1 MLTDGSLQLQQ
12 QATTRSLQNSDV
24 VDEEELIVSVVD
36 LGWARTRSGRRLV
49 TKQVGLGKKKRKK
62 KGLGENKK
70 RLWSRGS
77 PERID
82 REIYTHS
89 ERKKEMSRQTTT
101 SAFHKSKTLD
111 NKYMLGDEI
120 GKGAYGRVYKGLD
133 LENGDFVAIKQVSL
147 ENIAQEDLNII
158 MVWYVENGSLANII
172 KPNKFGPFPESLVAV
187 YIAQGLVKLADFGVA
202 TKLTEADVNTHSVVG
217 TPYWMAPEVIEMSG
231 VCAASDIWS
240 VGCTVIELL
249 TCVPPYYELQP
260 MPALFR
266 IVQDER
272 PPIPESLSPDIT
284 DFLRQCFKKPLK
296 GQPSWLRAWYLV
308 FNPSDELK
316 IPAFVVSLV
325 TGLGC
330 TTDPQFRVW
339 PQRTHVPGLCRS
351 LATAL
356 SNKRSEKD
364 ARQRPDAKTLLSH
377 PWIQNCRRAL
387 QSSLRHSGTMRNV
400 EENGSADAE
409 IPSEDNQSAGE
420 SLSAPKAEAFE
431 TGSRKELLSPAATHL
446 SKSDKEHSSNG
457 NLAEER
463 VENPEDEPL
472 SDQVPTLAIHEMS
485 LVQTGSGRL
494 PSNKITP
501 TNDQSQLQE
510 ITNTS
515 DKDEMLIN
523 GETQSPESRR
533 KNLDSKHGGK
543 GTSISVDNKSFG
555 FSPRTDNNSL
565 QKAVKTSAT
574 LGGNELSR
582 FSDTPGDASLDDLFH
597 PLEKSLED
605 RAAEAST
612 SASASASHVNQS
624 HAAVADTG
632 KNDLA
637 TKLRATIAQKQM
649 ENEMGQTNGSGGD
662 LFRLMIGVLKDDVI
676 DIDGLVFDEKLP
688 AENLFPLQISD
699 FCKWDPT
706 CPDIHGAV
714 EFSRLVG
721 SLRPDE
727 SEDAIVSACQKL
739 IAIFHQRPGQKQ
751 FFVTQHGLLPLME
764 LLELPQTRV
773 ICSILQLINQ
783 IVKDNSDFQE
793 NACLVG
799 LIPVVMGFAVPDRP
813 REVRMEAAYF
823 LQHLC
828 QSSSLT
834 LQMFIACR
842 GIPVLVGFLEA
853 DYAKYR
859 EMVHLAIDG
868 MWQVFKLQRSTPRND
883 FCRIAAK
890 NGILLR
896 LINTLYSLNEATRL
910 ASISVGGGF
919 PGDGLAERPR
929 SGQLDFG
936 HPIFT
941 QSETPLTLTDQADGV
956 KVRHGMIDHPLSTGT
971 QEPSR
976 ASTSHSQ
983 RSDVNQSEPRF
994 LATDNDRSQSPN
1006 GVLDATVASKLS
1018 DSTLLEKNANLATKE
1033 PSVAMSKERDLDRWK
1048 FDPSR
1053 TEIDLRQQRIASA
1066 VNRTSIDKPP
1076 KSPEGASNGFPTTT
1090 TQSDQVRPLLS
1101 LLEKEPPSRHFS
1113 GQLDY
1118 VRHVPGMERHESIL
1132 PLLHAS
1138 NDKKTNGELD
1148 FLMAEFA
1155 EVSGRGRENGNLDST
1170 PKLSHKTATKKMGTL
1185 SSNEGAASMSGI
1197 VSQTASGVLS
1207 GSGVLN
1213 ARPGSATSSGLLSHM
1228 VSTLN
1233 ADVAREYLE
1242 KVADLLLE
1250 FAQADTTVKSYMCS
1264 QSLLSRLFQMFNR
1277 IEPPILLKIL
1287 KCINHLS
1294 TDPNCLENL
1303 QRADAIKYLIPNLD
1317 LKDGH
1322 LVSLIHSEVQVLHAL
1337 FNLCKINKRRQEQAA
1352 ENGIIPH
1359 LMHFIMSDSPLKQY
1373 ALPLLCDMAHAS
1385 RNSREQLRAHGGL
1398 DVYLN
1403 LLENEVWSVTAL
1415 DSIAVCLAHDNDNRK
1430 VEQALLKKDAVQ
1442 KLVKFFQS
1450 CPEPHF
1456 VHILEPFLK
1465 IITKSSRINTTLAV
1479 NGLTPLLIARLDH
1492 QDAIARLNLLK
1503 LIKAVYEH
1511 HPRPKQLIV
1520 ENNLPQ
1526 KLQNLIEER
1535 RDGQRSGGQVLVKQ
1549 MATSLL
1555 KALHINT
1562 VL

>member
-1 MLTDGSLQLQQ
+1 
-12 QATTRSLQNSDV
+12 
-24 VDEEELIVSVVD
+24 
-36 LGWARTRSGRRLV
+36 
-49 TKQVGLGKKKRKK
+49 
-62 KGLGENKK
+62 
-70 RLWSRGS
+70 
-77 PERID
+77 
-82 REIYTHS
+82 
-89 ERKKEMSRQTTT
+89 MSRQAA
-101 SAFHKSKTLD
+101 SAHFHKSKTLD

-158 MVWYVENGSLANII
+158 MQEIDLLKNLNHKNIVKYLGSLKTKTHLHIILEYVENGSLANII

-187 YIAQGLVKLADFGVA
+187 YIAQVLEGLVYLHEQGVIHRDIKGANILTTKEGLVKLADFGVA

-249 TCVPPYYELQP
+249 TCVPPYYDLQP

-266 IVQDER
+266 IVQDEH
-272 PPIPESLSPDIT
+272 PPIPDSLSPDIT
-284 DFLRQCFKKPLK
+284 DFLGQCFKK
-296 GQPSWLRAWYLV
+296 
-308 FNPSDELK
+308 
-316 IPAFVVSLV
+316 
-325 TGLGC
+325 
-330 TTDPQFRVW
+330 
-339 PQRTHVPGLCRS
+339 
-351 LATAL
+351 
-356 SNKRSEKD
+356 D
-364 ARQRPDAKTLLSH
+364 ARHRPDAKTLLSH

-387 QSSLRHSGTMRNV
+387 QSSIRHSGTLRQDASIGAEISNGD
-400 EENGSADAE
+400 NQGSAESPSAE
-409 IPSEDNQSAGE
+409 KVEVAASTI
-420 SLSAPKAEAFE
+420 KADS
-431 TGSRKELLSPAATHL
+431 GKELLSTEVPDMGRSDDNPA
-446 SKSDKEHSSNG
+446 SDVKSVEEKTD
-457 NLAEER
+457 NL
-463 VENPEDEPL
+463 EDDLTDE
-472 SDQVPTLAIHEMS
+472 VPTLAIHEKSS
-485 LVQTGSGRL
+485 LQNGSGRISSQEL
-494 PSNKITP
+494 AASEPTELDEPPHASNH
-501 TNDQSQLQE
+501 DAVLV
-510 ITNTS
+510 
-515 DKDEMLIN
+515 N
-523 GETQSPESRR
+523 GEVRSPELTT
-533 KNLDSKHGGK
+533 KNVSGKQGGK
-543 GTSISVDNKSFG
+543 GVGYRAFG
-555 FSPRTDNNSL
+555 FGTRNQDGSF
-565 QKAVKTSAT
+565 QKAAKMPVL
-574 LGGNELSR
+574 LGGNELSK

-597 PLEKSLED
+597 PLDKHPED
-605 RAAEAST
+605 RATEAST
-612 SASASASHVNQS
+612 SASMSQSNQGNTPGND
-624 HAAVADTG
+624 AG
-632 KNDLA
+632 KSDLA

-649 ENEMGQTNGSGGD
+649 ESELGQANGSGGN
-662 LFRLMIGVLKDDVI
+662 LLQLMMGVLKDDVI
-676 DIDGLVFDEKLP
+676 DIGGLVFDEKMP
-688 AENLFPLQISD
+688 GENLFPLQ
-699 FCKWDPT
+699 
-706 CPDIHGAV
+706 AV

-727 SEDAIVSACQKL
+727 TEDVIVSACQKL
-739 IAIFHQRPGQKQ
+739 IVIFHQRPEQKIV
-751 FFVTQHGLLPLME
+751 FVTQHGLLPLME
-764 LLELPQTRV
+764 LLEVPKTRV
-773 ICSILQLINQ
+773 ICSVLQIINR
-783 IVKDNSDFQE
+783 IIKDNTDFLE

-799 LIPVVMGFAVPDRP
+799 LIPVIMSFAVPNHF
-813 REVRMEAAYF
+813 REIRMEAAYF
-823 LQHLC
+823 IQQLC
-828 QSSSLT
+828 QSSPST

-853 DYAKYR
+853 DYAKFR

-919 PGDGLAERPR
+919 PLEGSAQRPR
-929 SGQLDFG
+929 SGSLDSG
-936 HPIFT
+936 HPIFA
-941 QSETPLTLTDQADGV
+941 QSDVLLSTTDQHDLS
-956 KVRHGMIDHPLSTGT
+956 KVRHGLIDFHLSTGT
-971 QEPSR
+971 AEPAR
-976 ASTSHSQ
+976 ASTSNSQ
-983 RSDVNQSEPRF
+983 RSDANQSDPRY
-994 LATDNDRSQSPN
+994 LHLDTDRAQSSNVVVEAIVP
-1006 GVLDATVASKLS
+1006 SKLT
-1018 DSTLLEKNANLATKE
+1018 DSTSVDKVVNITTKE
-1033 PSVAMSKERDLDRWK
+1033 PSITSRDL
-1048 FDPSR
+1048 
-1053 TEIDLRQQRIASA
+1053 DLRQQRPANSSSRASTD
-1066 VNRTSIDKPP
+1066 RPP
-1076 KSPEGASNGFPTTT
+1076 KMMDGTSNGFSTTVT
-1090 TQSDQVRPLLS
+1090 TQQEQVRPLLS
-1101 LLEKEPPSRHFS
+1101 LLDKEPPSRHFS
-1113 GQLDY
+1113 GQLEL
-1118 VRHVPGMERHESIL
+1118 VRHLPGLERHESIL

-1138 NDKKTNGELD
+1138 NEKKTNGELD

-1155 EVSGRGRENGNLDST
+1155 DVSQRGRENGNVDST
-1170 PKLSHKTATKKMGTL
+1170 ARVSHKTMNKEMGTVA
-1185 SSNEGAASMSGI
+1185 SIKGAASTSGI
-1197 VSQTASGVLS
+1197 ASQTASGVLS

-1264 QSLLSRLFQMFNR
+1264 QSLLSRLFKMFNR
-1277 IEPPILLKIL
+1277 VEPPILLKIL
-1287 KCINHLS
+1287 KCVNHLS

-1303 QRADAIKYLIPNLD
+1303 QRAEAIKYLIPNLE
-1317 LKDGH
+1317 LKEGA
-1322 LVSLIHSEVQVLHAL
+1322 LVSQIHHEVLNAL

-1359 LMHFIMSDSPLKQY
+1359 LMHFIESNSPLKQC

-1398 DVYLN
+1398 DVYLS
-1403 LLENEVWSVTAL
+1403 LLEDELWSVTAL

-1442 KLVKFFQS
+1442 KLVKFFQC
-1450 CPEPHF
+1450 CPEQYF

-1479 NGLTPLLIARLDH
+1479 NGLTPLLITRLDH

-1520 ENNLPQ
+1520 ENDLPQ

>member
-1 MLTDGSLQLQQ
+1 
-12 QATTRSLQNSDV
+12 
-24 VDEEELIVSVVD
+24 
-36 LGWARTRSGRRLV
+36 
-49 TKQVGLGKKKRKK
+49 
-62 KGLGENKK
+62 
-70 RLWSRGS
+70 
-77 PERID
+77 
-82 REIYTHS
+82 
-89 ERKKEMSRQTTT
+89 MSRQTTT

-158 MVWYVENGSLANII
+158 MQEIDLLKNLNHKNIVKYLGSLKTRSHLHIILEYVENGSLANII

-187 YIAQGLVKLADFGVA
+187 YIAQVLEGLVYLHEQGVIHRDIKGANILTTKEGLVKLADFGVA

-284 DFLRQCFKKPLK
+284 DFLRQCFK
-296 GQPSWLRAWYLV
+296 
-308 FNPSDELK
+308 
-316 IPAFVVSLV
+316 
-325 TGLGC
+325 
-330 TTDPQFRVW
+330 
-339 PQRTHVPGLCRS
+339 
-351 LATAL
+351 
-356 SNKRSEKD
+356 KD

-494 PSNKITP
+494 PSNKITA

-574 LGGNELSR
+574 VGGNELSR

-612 SASASASHVNQS
+612 SASASSSHVNQS

-649 ENEMGQTNGSGGD
+649 ENEMGQTNGSGED
-662 LFRLMIGVLKDDVI
+662 LFHLMIGVLKDDVI

-688 AENLFPLQISD
+688 AENLFPLQ
-699 FCKWDPT
+699 
-706 CPDIHGAV
+706 AV

-823 LQHLC
+823 LQQLC

-929 SGQLDFG
+929 SGQLDFS

-1287 KCINHLS
+1287 KCVNHLS

-1322 LVSLIHSEVQVLHAL
+1322 LVSLIHSEVLHAL

-1520 ENNLPQ
+1520 ENDLPQ

>member
-1 MLTDGSLQLQQ
+1 
-12 QATTRSLQNSDV
+12 
-24 VDEEELIVSVVD
+24 
-36 LGWARTRSGRRLV
+36 
-49 TKQVGLGKKKRKK
+49 
-62 KGLGENKK
+62 
-70 RLWSRGS
+70 
-77 PERID
+77 
-82 REIYTHS
+82 
-89 ERKKEMSRQTTT
+89 MSRQMTS

-158 MVWYVENGSLANII
+158 MQEIDLLKNLNHKNIVKYLGSLKTKTHLHIILEYVENGSLANII

-187 YIAQGLVKLADFGVA
+187 YIAQVLEGLVYLHEQGVIHRDIKGANILTTKEGLVKLADFGVA

-249 TCVPPYYELQP
+249 TCVPPYYDLQP

-266 IVQDER
+266 IVQDEN
-272 PPIPESLSPDIT
+272 PPIPDSLSPDIT
-284 DFLRQCFKKPLK
+284 DFLRQCFK
-296 GQPSWLRAWYLV
+296 
-308 FNPSDELK
+308 
-316 IPAFVVSLV
+316 
-325 TGLGC
+325 
-330 TTDPQFRVW
+330 
-339 PQRTHVPGLCRS
+339 
-351 LATAL
+351 
-356 SNKRSEKD
+356 KD

-377 PWIQNCRRAL
+377 PWIQNSRRAL
-387 QSSLRHSGTMRNV
+387 QSSLRHSGTLRNIQEDV
-400 EENGSADAE
+400 SMDAE
-409 IPSEDNQSAGE
+409 ISNGDNQRSGE
-420 SLSAPKAEAFE
+420 SPSVDKVEVADPDTKA
-431 TGSRKELLSPAATHL
+431 GSRKGELSTEVSDM
-446 SKSDKEHSSNG
+446 SKSDQDHASDTN
-457 NLAEER
+457 NIEER
-463 VENPEDEPL
+463 AAHLED
-472 SDQVPTLAIHEMS
+472 SDQVPTFAIHEKSS
-485 LVQTGSGRL
+485 LQAASGQQSSNREVANYEPTELHEL
-494 PSNKITP
+494 PH
-501 TNDQSQLQE
+501 
-510 ITNTS
+510 TS
-515 DKDEMLIN
+515 AHGEVLMN
-523 GETQSPESRR
+523 GDMGSPESRR
-533 KNLDSKHGGK
+533 KVVTEKHGVK
-543 GTSISVDNKSFG
+543 GSSTHVGNRSLGFGQRSQVNNFQRATKMSITSG
-555 FSPRTDNNSL
+555 E
-565 QKAVKTSAT
+565 
-574 LGGNELSR
+574 NELSR

-597 PLEKSLED
+597 PLDKHLED
-605 RAAEAST
+605 RAAEASP
-612 SASASASHVNQS
+612 SASISTSYLNDANAS
-624 HAAVADTG
+624 VADAG

-649 ENEMGQTNGSGGD
+649 ENEAEQANGGGD
-662 LFRLMIGVLKDDVI
+662 LLRLIMGVVEDNVMGI
-676 DIDGLVFDEKLP
+676 ESLVFDDRLP
-688 AENLFPLQISD
+688 GENLFPLQ
-699 FCKWDPT
+699 
-706 CPDIHGAV
+706 AV
-714 EFSRLVG
+714 EFSRLVA

-727 SEDAIVSACQKL
+727 SEDVIVSACQKL
-739 IAIFHQRPGQKQ
+739 IAIFHQRPEQKIV
-751 FFVTQHGLLPLME
+751 FVTQHGLLPLME
-764 LLELPQTRV
+764 LLDISKTEVSKTRV
-773 ICSILQLINQ
+773 ICAVLQIINQ
-783 IVKDNSDFQE
+783 IIKDNTDFQE

-799 LIPVVMGFAVPDRP
+799 LIPLVMSFAVHDRP
-813 REVRMEAAYF
+813 REVRMEAANF
-823 LQHLC
+823 LQQLC

-842 GIPVLVGFLEA
+842 GIPVLVGFLEP

-890 NGILLR
+890 NGILHR

-910 ASISVGGGF
+910 ASVSVGGVF
-919 PGDGLAERPR
+919 PVDGSTQRPR
-929 SGQLDFG
+929 SGQLDSS
-936 HPIFT
+936 HPISVQCEAPVST
-941 QSETPLTLTDQADGV
+941 TGQYDLP
-956 KVRHGMIDHPLSTGT
+956 KIRHGIIDHMSTGM
-971 QEPSR
+971 QEASR

-983 RSDVNQSEPRF
+983 RSDPNQSDSRYLPI
-994 LATDNDRSQSPN
+994 DPDRPQSSN
-1006 GVLDATVASKLS
+1006 AAMEASVASKLPEPTS
-1018 DSTLLEKNANLATKE
+1018 LEKVTNLLIKE
-1033 PSVAMSKERDLDRWK
+1033 PLASTSKERDNLDRWK
-1048 FDPSR
+1048 IDPSR
-1053 TEIDLRQQRIASA
+1053 TDVDFRQQRIVNSA
-1066 VNRTSIDKPP
+1066 NRTSTDRPLKLI
-1076 KSPEGASNGFPTTT
+1076 ENASNGFPSTVTS
-1090 TQSDQVRPLLS
+1090 QQEPVRPLLS
-1101 LLEKEPPSRHFS
+1101 LLDKEPPSRHFS

-1118 VRHVPGMERHESIL
+1118 VRHLPGLERHESVL

-1138 NDKKTNGELD
+1138 NEKKTNGDLD
-1148 FLMAEFA
+1148 FLIAEFA
-1155 EVSGRGRENGNLDST
+1155 DVSQRGRENGNLESSARV
-1170 PKLSHKTATKKMGTL
+1170 SHKTA
-1185 SSNEGAASMSGI
+1185 S
-1197 VSQTASGVLS
+1197 
-1207 GSGVLN
+1207 VLN

-1250 FAQADTTVKSYMCS
+1250 FAQADTVVKSYMCS

-1277 IEPPILLKIL
+1277 VEPPILLKIL
-1287 KCINHLS
+1287 KCINYLS

-1303 QRADAIKYLIPNLD
+1303 QRADAIKYLIPNLE
-1317 LKDGH
+1317 LKEGS
-1322 LVSLIHSEVQVLHAL
+1322 LVSQIHHEVLNAL

-1359 LMHFIMSDSPLKQY
+1359 LMQFIMLDSPLKQY

-1398 DVYLN
+1398 DVYLS
-1403 LLENEVWSVTAL
+1403 LLEDEFWSVTAL
-1415 DSIAVCLAHDNDNRK
+1415 DSIAVCLALDNDNKK

-1442 KLVKFFQS
+1442 KLVKFFQR
-1450 CPEPHF
+1450 CPEQHF

-1465 IITKSSRINTTLAV
+1465 MITKSSRINTTLAV

-1520 ENNLPQ
+1520 ENDLPQ

-1535 RDGQRSGGQVLVKQ
+1535 RDGQSSGGQVLVKQ

>member
-1 MLTDGSLQLQQ
+1 
-12 QATTRSLQNSDV
+12 
-24 VDEEELIVSVVD
+24 
-36 LGWARTRSGRRLV
+36 
-49 TKQVGLGKKKRKK
+49 
-62 KGLGENKK
+62 
-70 RLWSRGS
+70 
-77 PERID
+77 
-82 REIYTHS
+82 
-89 ERKKEMSRQTTT
+89 MSRQTTT

-158 MVWYVENGSLANII
+158 MQEIDLLKNLNHKNIVKYLGSLKTRSHLHIILEYVENGSLANII

-187 YIAQGLVKLADFGVA
+187 YIAQVLEGLVYLHEQGVIHRDIKGANILTTKEGLVKLADFGVA

-272 PPIPESLSPDIT
+272 PPIPDSLSPDIT
-284 DFLRQCFKKPLK
+284 DFLRQCFK
-296 GQPSWLRAWYLV
+296 
-308 FNPSDELK
+308 
-316 IPAFVVSLV
+316 
-325 TGLGC
+325 
-330 TTDPQFRVW
+330 
-339 PQRTHVPGLCRS
+339 
-351 LATAL
+351 
-356 SNKRSEKD
+356 KD

-494 PSNKITP
+494 PSNKITA

-574 LGGNELSR
+574 VGGNELSR

-612 SASASASHVNQS
+612 SASASSSHVNQS

-688 AENLFPLQISD
+688 AENLFPLQ
-699 FCKWDPT
+699 
-706 CPDIHGAV
+706 AV

-823 LQHLC
+823 LQQLC

-929 SGQLDFG
+929 SGQLDFS

-1287 KCINHLS
+1287 KCVNHLS

-1322 LVSLIHSEVQVLHAL
+1322 LVSLIHSEVLHAL

-1520 ENNLPQ
+1520 ENDLPQ